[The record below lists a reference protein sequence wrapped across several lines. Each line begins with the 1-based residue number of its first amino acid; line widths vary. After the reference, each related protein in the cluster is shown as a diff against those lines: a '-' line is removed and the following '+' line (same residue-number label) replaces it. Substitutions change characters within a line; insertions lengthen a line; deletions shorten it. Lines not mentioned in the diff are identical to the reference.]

1 MTCPLTMRLLGLCIL
16 EELLWLCQR
25 HDRNWVSKRQSLG
38 NSKVC
43 IIPNVP
49 RWEITP
55 LSKERYFQDPLGMY
69 DIQYVLQTMHDEVTS
84 CGISDYRNKKRKFTG
99 NKIDEGIVN
108 HGLIH
113 GNIRNT
119 LSRVIS
125 VS

>member
-1 MTCPLTMRLLGLCIL
+1 MIP
-16 EELLWLCQR
+16 
-25 HDRNWVSKRQSLG
+25 
-38 NSKVC
+38 KVC

-55 LSKERYFQDPLGMY
+55 LSKERYFQGPLGMY

-84 CGISDYRNKKRKFTG
+84 CGISDYGNEKRKFTC
-99 NKIDEGIVN
+99 NEIDRDIVN
-108 HGLIH
+108 QGLIH

-125 VS
+125 VSRVMGMTN